1 MQEGGCRTS
10 TSPAAPPLPPP
21 SLSCCAADISR
32 CSYSSK
38 SWSCSNYVMV
48 SAHQW
53 QVPRVRR
60 TFSMSPV
67 SKSSSPPSKSNK
79 FWRPAPC
86 SSSDRLSRS
95 SSESSVWLTC
105 IAESATGLGECP
117 LSRMHGAAYLEVPTT
132 TPAHVANAAR
142 ARNDAHRR
150 GDPHRDGHGQ
160 QIYTRTHPSREVSH
174 EGGTRTS
181 AMPMFRTPRSACVD
195 GQNIKSSD
203 SQKTAKIVRA
213 HRPKSERHQ
222 LGARGA
228 RMEFGGYS
236 AAAWPERVT
245 RHRRVHKPTISCVD
259 VVRDLLLS
267 LGQVPLPAVCARLE
281 WQTWYGYVLT
291 WLCARRHTHTQLLH
305 TRCSRVL
312 CGHTVG

>member
-10 TSPAAPPLPPP
+10 TSPAAPPLPPA
-21 SLSCCAADISR
+21 SSSCCAADISR

-38 SWSCSNYVMV
+38 SWSCSNYVVV

-142 ARNDAHRR
+142 TRNDAHRR

-174 EGGTRTS
+174 EGGARTS
-181 AMPMFRTPRSACVD
+181 AARPYARVWRAACVH
-195 GQNIKSSD
+195 GFNIKSSN
-203 SQKTAKIVRA
+203 SQETAKIVPPTARTGS
-213 HRPKSERHQ
+213 PIVGSFIERGDACRVVK
-222 LGARGA
+222 GALHGSREVHGPLH
-228 RMEFGGYS
+228 S
-236 AAAWPERVT
+236 VQ
-245 RHRRVHKPTISCVD
+245 RRNIDATVNK
-259 VVRDLLLS
+259 RDELS
-267 LGQVPLPAVCARLE
+267 
-281 WQTWYGYVLT
+281 
-291 WLCARRHTHTQLLH
+291 
-305 TRCSRVL
+305 
-312 CGHTVG
+312 